1 MTRLRLKFN
10 QYKSNVKLHGEGR
23 HTFKQEK
30 LIEHFF
36 SCSQNWI
43 HEDIIVEI
51 SDHCDPKSQRELLDF
66 PSGHLASKR
75 FKSKT
80 RLKML
85 NKLVHCF

>member
-10 QYKSNVKLHGEGR
+10 QYKSNVKLHGEGT

-51 SDHCDPKSQRELLDF
+51 SDHCDPNDQEARENFWIFHLDTLH
-66 PSGHLASKR
+66 PKGLNQKH
-75 FKSKT
+75 T
-80 RLKML
+80 LK
-85 NKLVHCF
+85 C

>member
-10 QYKSNVKLHGEGR
+10 QYKSNVKLYGEGR
-23 HTFKQEK
+23 HASKQEK

-51 SDHCDPKSQRELLDF
+51 SDQCDPNDHEARENFWIFHLDTL
-66 PSGHLASKR
+66 HQK
-75 FKSKT
+75 
-80 RLKML
+80 
-85 NKLVHCF
+85 V